1 MGISTY
7 ITKVKL
13 SAELRSWIDEYS
25 KIYENTM
32 REELKISITNN
43 IPISDEKILEINKE
57 MYNFFFYKTT
67 QMINN
72 SNSSHVQLRWSLLST
87 QKYIGFAEI
96 DFNNFTIGMAYLCLF
111 YCFTNREPNTTNIN
125 ECLELNH
132 INRFSLQNVLHK
144 LEDEFNETIYTKDM
158 PSKSSTPPIKENQK
172 HIYCNYCGTKNNINR
187 TNCYM
192 CGKELM

>member
-7 ITKVKL
+7 IAKIKL
-13 SAELRSWIDEYS
+13 SAKLRSWIDEYS

-32 REELKISITNN
+32 REELTTSINNN
-43 IPISDEKILEINKE
+43 ISLSDEKIIKINKE

-67 QMINN
+67 QMINE
-72 SNSSHVQLRWSLLST
+72 SDSPHVQLRWSLLFT

-111 YCFTNREPNTTNIN
+111 YCFTNKKPNTTTIN

-132 INRFSLQNVLHK
+132 LNRFSLNNVLHK
-144 LEDEFNETIYTKDM
+144 LDNEFSETSD
-158 PSKSSTPPIKENQK
+158 KEQ
-172 HIYCNYCGTKNNINR
+172 HIYCIYCGTKSNIKDKYC
-187 TNCYM
+187 TN
-192 CGKELM
+192 CGKELKNK